1 MSKTVD
7 VLFRPE
13 WDMTLTL
20 NIPSDWD
27 IHGDKA
33 KEYYYDQLNEL
44 SKEELINMLFSG
56 LEGGFD
62 ITAVEEIK

>member
-1 MSKTVD
+1 MSK
-7 VLFRPE
+7 
-13 WDMTLTL
+13 TL

>member
-1 MSKTVD
+1 MSKRVD

-13 WDMTLTL
+13 WDMILRL

-33 KEYYYDQLNEL
+33 REYYYDELNKL
-44 SKEELINMLFSG
+44 SKEELIDKLFQG
-56 LEGGFD
+56 LEDGFD
-62 ITAVEEIK
+62 ITAVEEVE